1 MTVPTAATSSPWAA
15 TWSAVGRTRSSGCRT
30 RESRAGTWRSPGT
43 GRSRCSPTSDPPTAP
58 PSTVPLSRPG
68 SSRTA
73 TCCGS
78 GTRPSSSTSKADDRT
93 TAGETTRAMPELV
106 LQLTRAGFLALLWL
120 FMVVAL
126 RIVRADLSSASGVR
140 TSLPIPRRG
149 RFERN
154 RAVRQL
160 VVTGGALTGTR
171 ISLDGRP
178 ILIGRADDSTLV
190 LDDDYA
196 STRHARLSLSGEDW
210 LLEDLGSTNGT
221 YLDRA
226 KVTAP
231 IRVPPGAP
239 IRIGKTVI
247 ELRS

>member
-1 MTVPTAATSSPWAA
+1 
-15 TWSAVGRTRSSGCRT
+15 
-30 RESRAGTWRSPGT
+30 
-43 GRSRCSPTSDPPTAP
+43 
-58 PSTVPLSRPG
+58 
-68 SSRTA
+68 
-73 TCCGS
+73 
-78 GTRPSSSTSKADDRT
+78 
-93 TAGETTRAMPELV
+93 MPELV

-120 FMVVAL
+120 FVVAAL
-126 RIVRADLSSASGVR
+126 RVVRADLSAASGLR
-140 TSLPIPRRG
+140 ANLPIPRRG
-149 RFERN
+149 LRADRS

-160 VVTGGALTGTR
+160 VVTAGALAGTR

-196 STRHARLSLSGEDW
+196 STRHARLAFSDGDW
-210 LLEDLGSTNGT
+210 YLEDLGSTNGT
-221 YLDRA
+221 YLERV

-231 IRVPPGAP
+231 SRVPPGAP